1 MRIRRCRLLLL
12 TIIILSFL
20 VVLYICVHYLMLPNI
35 DSVNRYVSISI
46 RPGFNIKPPFSFPE
60 PNVIKP
66 VEEVVHMRWLLELV
80 DILADRTSKRIY
92 LLTCDMKH
100 YGSLLN
106 WLVAAY
112 VNTEIELRDIL
123 VISSDKTLY
132 KILKSRKISTI
143 YVEMRDLI
151 RHYSIHYW
159 TRHGATSDVVITKM
173 AIVRLILHFGFD
185 VVVFDVDAIPLRD
198 PHALFS
204 SFHGSDIISAHALE
218 DHAQSYKWSL
228 CFGFVLFKSTP
239 RVGKF
244 SGIITT
250 IIIIWYPMIVSSLIF
265 TDCHI

>member
-1 MRIRRCRLLLL
+1 MRIRRRRLLLL

-46 RPGFNIKPPFSFPE
+46 RPDFNIKPPFSFPE

-132 KILKSRKISTI
+132 KILKSREISTI

-159 TRHGATSDVVITKM
+159 TRHGATSDVMITKM

-204 SFHGSDIISAHALE
+204 SFHNSDIIGAHALE

-244 SGIITT
+244 SGIITN
-250 IIIIWYPMIVSSLIF
+250 Y
-265 TDCHI
+265 